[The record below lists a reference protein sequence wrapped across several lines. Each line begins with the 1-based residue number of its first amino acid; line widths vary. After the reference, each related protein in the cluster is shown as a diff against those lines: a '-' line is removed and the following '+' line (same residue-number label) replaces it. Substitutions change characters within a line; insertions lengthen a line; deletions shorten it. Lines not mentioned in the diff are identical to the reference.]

1 METDPEFSE
10 VISQLRGG
18 TFFIQLGHILVLLEN
33 TVTQKM
39 NLLSL
44 STVLPPQT
52 TMTAISTVIVSH
64 TALLLN

>member
-10 VISQLRGG
+10 VISQLHGG
-18 TFFIQLGHILVLLEN
+18 TFFIQLGNILVLLEN